1 MASTI
6 RVPTIFTATDNFTSV
21 VSKMTA
27 GVSNFSKASES
38 AAQRFS
44 RKMKSASN
52 DMALAGTAIVAPLG
66 IAINSA
72 VKFEDKMADVA
83 KTTGL
88 TTEESD
94 KYGKSI
100 LELSKKTRTSIS
112 QLQDIGV
119 VAGTI
124 GVAKNELEAFTKA
137 GNEFAIALGSDFGST
152 EEAVTQVAKLK
163 NLFKETRGI
172 DIATSMTKAGSAIN
186 EVSNMAGS
194 ADNINEFMLRIGA
207 LPDAMK
213 PTIQQSA
220 ALGGFLEDAGLSAE
234 IAAGGFSNLLLVA
247 GKNMSGFA
255 KQMGMTVQSANQLY
269 QTDPTQFALK
279 FSKSLKK
286 LKPRELALTLDE
298 LKVGSQES
306 IKVVGALSSGYDKL
320 NGSTKIVNGKLVEQK
335 GLLQVS
341 NQAFSEGSSIA
352 LEAAKKNGT
361 LAGKLEIAKNN
372 MENLSITIGTQ
383 LAPAITKLIEEVQ
396 PIIEKF
402 TKWISDNPEL
412 TKTIAALGLGLFLLS
427 GVMRAVATAI
437 DIATFAQWLLNIAM
451 TANPIGAI
459 IAAIVLMIAW
469 IALVINKWDE
479 WGAAVA
485 LFSGPIGWTISLFQ
499 SFKRNWD
506 MIVQA
511 FKTDGIIGGLKAIGK
526 TILDALLM
534 PVQQLLELISKL
546 PGVGDI
552 AKGAAEK
559 IKALRLEMGTLE
571 APETKQA
578 KATAN
583 ATLNG
588 QVNVNVSAK
597 NGVTADTQTKSNG
610 GIPIRTTSTQGAF

>member
-361 LAGKLEIAKNN
+361 LAGKLEIA
-372 MENLSITIGTQ
+372 
-383 LAPAITKLIEEVQ
+383 ITKLIEEVQ